1 MKITADQLRNL
12 YLEFFKSK
20 GHAVISGAS
29 LIPENDPTVLFTTA
43 GMHPL
48 VPYLM
53 GKMPHPAGTRLTDVQ
68 KCVRTGDIDEVGDSA
83 HLTFF
88 EMLGNW
94 SLNDYFKKEAI
105 SWSFEFLTTKLGFS
119 PDQLS
124 VTVFRGEGKEGEEGY
139 IPADEEAVAIWKS
152 LGIPDERIYRLPR
165 EDNWWGPAGETGP
178 CGPDTEMFIDTG
190 KPACGPD
197 CRPGCHCGKF
207 IEIWNDVFMQ
217 FNKTAEGKFEPLG
230 RHNVDTGMGV
240 ERTICMMNGLDTVY
254 DTDVFAPIM
263 AKIKELSGKDSF
275 DTPEDVRS
283 SRVVADHMRTA
294 TFILGDQKG
303 GVTPGNVGANYVL
316 RRLIRSAVRHA
327 RRLGIAPGFT
337 EKMAATIIDEYKHVY
352 PELEQNRERVFQELL
367 AEETRFGKTLDEG
380 KREFDKTVAGI
391 RRKNEFMGAK
401 DPAYVPETQISGK
414 QAFKLYDTYGYPL
427 EMTQE
432 LAREIG
438 FSVDVAGYQECF
450 KAHQELSRANVGS
463 AKSGLAEHSEE
474 TTALHT
480 ATHLLHKALK
490 IVLGDHCNQKG
501 SNITAERL
509 RLDFTHGEKMT
520 PEQIRKVEDI
530 VNEQIK
536 ADLPVYRDMMTLD
549 EARAAGATAL
559 FSNKYTDEKLSVY
572 TMGRTREDFF
582 SKEVCTGPH
591 VEHTGVL
598 GHFRIKKEESSSAGV
613 RRIKAV
619 LERPA
624 K

>member
-12 YLEFFKSK
+12 YLDFFKSK

-124 VTVFRGEGKEGEEGY
+124 VTVFRGEEG

-152 LGIPDERIYRLPR
+152 LGIPEERIYRLPR

-217 FNKTAEGKFEPLG
+217 YQKTEDGKFVPLG

-263 AKIKELSGKDSF
+263 AKIKELSGKASF

-337 EKMAATIIDEYKHVY
+337 EKMAAVIVDEYKHVY
-352 PELEQNRERVFQELL
+352 PELDQNRERVFQELL

-401 DPAYVPETQISGK
+401 DPNYVPDTQISGK
-414 QAFKLYDTYGYPL
+414 QAFRLYDTYGYPL

-432 LAREIG
+432 LAKEAG
-438 FSVDVAGYQECF
+438 FTVDVAGYQECF

-520 PEQIRKVEDI
+520 PEQIKAVEDL

-536 ADLPVYRDMMTLD
+536 ADLPVYRDMMTLE

-559 FSNKYTDEKLSVY
+559 FSSKYTDEKLSVY
-572 TMGRTREDFF
+572 TIGKTRDDFF

-598 GHFRIKKEESSSAGV
+598 GHFKIKKEESSSSGV

-624 K
+624 Q

>member
-12 YLEFFKSK
+12 YLDFFKSK

-197 CRPGCHCGKF
+197 CRPGCHCGKY

-263 AKIKELSGKDSF
+263 AKIKELSGKASF
-275 DTPEDVRS
+275 DTQEDVRS

-337 EKMAATIIDEYKHVY
+337 EKMAAVIVDEYKHVY
-352 PELEQNRERVFQELL
+352 PELDQNRERVFQELL

-401 DPAYVPETQISGK
+401 DPNYVPDTQISGK
-414 QAFKLYDTYGYPL
+414 QAFRLYDTYGYPL

-432 LAREIG
+432 LAKEAG
-438 FSVDVAGYQECF
+438 FTVDVAGYQECF

-520 PEQIRKVEDI
+520 PEQIKAVEDL

-536 ADLPVYRDMMTLD
+536 ADLPVYRDMMTLE

-559 FSNKYTDEKLSVY
+559 FSSKYTDEKLSVY
-572 TMGRTREDFF
+572 TIGKTRDDFF

-598 GHFRIKKEESSSAGV
+598 GHFKIKKEESSSAGV

-624 K
+624 Q

>member
-1 MKITADQLRNL
+1 MHITADQLRNL
-12 YLEFFKSK
+12 YLDFFKSK

-124 VTVFRGEGKEGEEGY
+124 VTVFRGEGREGEEGY
-139 IPADEEAVAIWKS
+139 IPADEEAAAIWKS

-263 AKIKELSGKDSF
+263 AKIKELSGKASF

-414 QAFKLYDTYGYPL
+414 QAFRLYDTYGYPL

-438 FSVDVAGYQECF
+438 FTVDVAGYQECF

-490 IVLGDHCNQKG
+490 IVLGEHCNQKG

-520 PEQIRKVEDI
+520 PEQIQKVEDI
-530 VNEQIK
+530 VNEQIQ

-619 LERPA
+619 LE

>member
-124 VTVFRGEGKEGEEGY
+124 VTVFRGEEG

-152 LGIPDERIYRLPR
+152 LGIPEERIYRLPR

-217 FNKTAEGKFEPLG
+217 YQKTEDGKFVPLG

-263 AKIKELSGKDSF
+263 AKIRELSGKASF

-283 SRVVADHMRTA
+283 SRVVADRA
-294 TFILGDQKG
+294 
-303 GVTPGNVGANYVL
+303 P
-316 RRLIRSAVRHA
+316 RR
-327 RRLGIAPGFT
+327 
-337 EKMAATIIDEYKHVY
+337 
-352 PELEQNRERVFQELL
+352 
-367 AEETRFGKTLDEG
+367 
-380 KREFDKTVAGI
+380 
-391 RRKNEFMGAK
+391 
-401 DPAYVPETQISGK
+401 
-414 QAFKLYDTYGYPL
+414 
-427 EMTQE
+427 
-432 LAREIG
+432 
-438 FSVDVAGYQECF
+438 
-450 KAHQELSRANVGS
+450 
-463 AKSGLAEHSEE
+463 
-474 TTALHT
+474 
-480 ATHLLHKALK
+480 
-490 IVLGDHCNQKG
+490 
-501 SNITAERL
+501 
-509 RLDFTHGEKMT
+509 
-520 PEQIRKVEDI
+520 
-530 VNEQIK
+530 
-536 ADLPVYRDMMTLD
+536 
-549 EARAAGATAL
+549 
-559 FSNKYTDEKLSVY
+559 
-572 TMGRTREDFF
+572 
-582 SKEVCTGPH
+582 
-591 VEHTGVL
+591 
-598 GHFRIKKEESSSAGV
+598 SSSAT
-613 RRIKAV
+613 RRAAS
-619 LERPA
+619 RPA
-624 K
+624 TSARTTSCAASSAAPCATRAASASPPASPKRWPRSSSTSTSTSTPSSTRTASACSRSSWPRRRASARRSTRASASSTRPSPASAARTSSWAPRTRPTSPTRRSPASRPSDSTTPTATRSR

>member
-1 MKITADQLRNL
+1 MHITADQLRNL
-12 YLEFFKSK
+12 YLDFFKSK
-20 GHAVISGAS
+20 GHTVISGAS

-124 VTVFRGEGKEGEEGY
+124 VTVFRGEGREGEEGY
-139 IPADEEAVAIWKS
+139 IPADEEAAAIWKS

-190 KPACGPD
+190 KAACGPD
-197 CRPGCHCGKF
+197 CRPGCHCGKY

-263 AKIKELSGKDSF
+263 AKIKELSGKASF

-414 QAFKLYDTYGYPL
+414 QAFRLYDTYGYPL

-438 FSVDVAGYQECF
+438 FTVDVAGYQECF

-520 PEQIRKVEDI
+520 PEQIQKVEDI
-530 VNEQIK
+530 VNEQIQ

-572 TMGRTREDFF
+572 TIGRTREDFF

-619 LERPA
+619 LE

>member
-1 MKITADQLRNL
+1 MQITADQLRNL
-12 YLEFFKSK
+12 YLDFFKSK
-20 GHAVISGAS
+20 GHTVISGAS

-119 PDQLS
+119 PSQLS
-124 VTVFRGEGKEGEEGY
+124 VTVFRGEGKPGEEGY
-139 IPADEEAVAIWKS
+139 IPADEEAAAIWKS

-217 FNKTAEGKFEPLG
+217 FNKTAEGKFVPLG

-240 ERTICMMNGLDTVY
+240 ERTICMMNGCATVY

-263 AKIKELSGKDSF
+263 ARIKELSGKASF
-275 DTPEDVRS
+275 ETPEDVRS

-352 PELEQNRERVFQELL
+352 PELEQNRERVFQELV
-367 AEETRFGKTLDEG
+367 AEENRFGKTLDEG

-401 DPAYVPETQISGK
+401 DPSYIPDTRISGK
-414 QAFKLYDTYGYPL
+414 QAFRLYDTYGYPL

-432 LAREIG
+432 LAREAG
-438 FSVDVAGYQECF
+438 FSVDVDGYNECF

-520 PEQIRKVEDI
+520 PEQIKQVEDL

-559 FSNKYTDEKLSVY
+559 FSSKYTDEKLSVY
-572 TMGRTREDFF
+572 TIGRTRDDFF

-619 LERPA
+619 LE

>member
-12 YLEFFKSK
+12 YLDFFKSK

-124 VTVFRGEGKEGEEGY
+124 VTVFRGEEG

-152 LGIPDERIYRLPR
+152 LGIPEERIYRLPR

-190 KPACGPD
+190 KEKCGPD
-197 CRPGCHCGKF
+197 CRPGCHCGKY

-263 AKIKELSGKDSF
+263 AKIKELSGKASF

-337 EKMAATIIDEYKHVY
+337 EKMAAVIVDEYRHVY
-352 PELEQNRERVFQELL
+352 PELDQNRERVFQELL

-401 DPAYVPETQISGK
+401 DPNYVPDTQISGK
-414 QAFKLYDTYGYPL
+414 QAFRLYDTYGYPL

-432 LAREIG
+432 LAKEAG
-438 FSVDVAGYQECF
+438 FTVDVAGYQECF

-520 PEQIRKVEDI
+520 PEQIKAVEDL

-536 ADLPVYRDMMTLD
+536 ADLPVYRDMMTLE

-559 FSNKYTDEKLSVY
+559 FSSKYTDEKLSVY
-572 TMGRTREDFF
+572 TIGKTRDDFF

-598 GHFRIKKEESSSAGV
+598 GHFKIKKEESSSAGV

-624 K
+624 Q

>member
-105 SWSFEFLTTKLGFS
+105 SWSFEFLTTRLGFS

-139 IPADEEAVAIWKS
+139 IPADEEAAAIWKS

-263 AKIKELSGKDSF
+263 AKIRELSGKASF

-401 DPAYVPETQISGK
+401 DPNYVQDTQISGK
-414 QAFKLYDTYGYPL
+414 QAFRLYDTYGYPL

-438 FSVDVAGYQECF
+438 FTVDVAGYRECF

-490 IVLGDHCNQKG
+490 IVLGEHCNQKG

-520 PEQIRKVEDI
+520 PEQIQKVEDI

-598 GHFRIKKEESSSAGV
+598 GHFKIKKEESSSAGV

-619 LERPA
+619 LER
-624 K
+624 

>member
-1 MKITADQLRNL
+1 MHITADQLRNL
-12 YLEFFKSK
+12 YLDFFKSK

-124 VTVFRGEGKEGEEGY
+124 VTVFRGEGREGEEGY
-139 IPADEEAVAIWKS
+139 IPADEEAAAIWKS

-263 AKIKELSGKDSF
+263 AKIKELSGKASF

-401 DPAYVPETQISGK
+401 DPAYVPDTQISGK
-414 QAFKLYDTYGYPL
+414 QAFRLYDTYGYPL

-432 LAREIG
+432 LAKEAG
-438 FSVDVAGYQECF
+438 FTVDVAGYQECF

-490 IVLGDHCNQKG
+490 IVLGEHCNQKG

-520 PEQIRKVEDI
+520 PEQIQKVEDL

-559 FSNKYTDEKLSVY
+559 FSSKYTDEKLSVY
-572 TMGRTREDFF
+572 TMGRTRDDFF

-598 GHFRIKKEESSSAGV
+598 GHFKIKKEESSSAGV

-619 LERPA
+619 LE

>member
-1 MKITADQLRNL
+1 MHITADQLRNL
-12 YLEFFKSK
+12 YLDFFKSK

-124 VTVFRGEGKEGEEGY
+124 VTVFRGEGREGEEGY
-139 IPADEEAVAIWKS
+139 IPADEEAAAIWKS

-197 CRPGCHCGKF
+197 CRPGCHCGKY

-217 FNKTAEGKFEPLG
+217 FNKTAEGTFEPLG

-240 ERTICMMNGLDTVY
+240 ERTICMMNGLATVY

-263 AKIKELSGKDSF
+263 AKIKELSGKASF

-401 DPAYVPETQISGK
+401 DPDYVPDTQISGK
-414 QAFKLYDTYGYPL
+414 QAFRLYDTYGYPL

-438 FSVDVAGYQECF
+438 FTVDVAGYQECF

-520 PEQIRKVEDI
+520 PEQIQKVEDI
-530 VNEQIK
+530 VNEQIQ

-598 GHFRIKKEESSSAGV
+598 GHFKIKKEESSSAGV

-619 LERPA
+619 LE

>member
-1 MKITADQLRNL
+1 MHITADQLRNL
-12 YLEFFKSK
+12 YLDFFKSK

-124 VTVFRGEGKEGEEGY
+124 VTVFRGEGREGEEGY
-139 IPADEEAVAIWKS
+139 IPADEEAAAIWKS

-197 CRPGCHCGKF
+197 CRPGCHCGKY

-263 AKIKELSGKDSF
+263 AKIKELSGKASF

-414 QAFKLYDTYGYPL
+414 QAFRLYDTYGYPL

-438 FSVDVAGYQECF
+438 FTVDVAGYQECF

-530 VNEQIK
+530 VNEQIQ

-572 TMGRTREDFF
+572 TIGKTREDFF

-619 LERPA
+619 LE